1 MVYRFK
7 ELRDIYLKKYNV
19 KSSIY
24 IYIYIYYEVME
35 RAFDMSKDK

>member
-7 ELRDIYLKKYNV
+7 ELRHIYLKKYNV
-19 KSSIY
+19 KSS

>member
-7 ELRDIYLKKYNV
+7 ELRDIYLKKCNV
-19 KSSIY
+19 KSC
-24 IYIYIYYEVME
+24 IYIYYELME